1 MTRTYLTVSIS
12 SVFSGCKVSEKAK
25 WLWEAS
31 KVNSFAHDIFIKL
44 DALGDDDFR
53 FPLSKVTK
61 VNYEHIWKA
70 RIWKTTPNRRL
81 SLTVTIFFFFFQ
93 VAREVLLPHRSGNQQ
108 YQFTLNRT
116 QAFLF
121 DNHFQYCWFIQG
133 LFKSP
138 VYAISSLSLESSKV
152 LSVCSQIISQTLFLS

>member
-25 WLWEAS
+25 WLLEAS

-61 VNYEHIWKA
+61 VNYEHI
-70 RIWKTTPNRRL
+70 
-81 SLTVTIFFFFFQ
+81 
-93 VAREVLLPHRSGNQQ
+93 
-108 YQFTLNRT
+108 
-116 QAFLF
+116 
-121 DNHFQYCWFIQG
+121 
-133 LFKSP
+133 
-138 VYAISSLSLESSKV
+138 
-152 LSVCSQIISQTLFLS
+152 